1 VQRARAPAD
10 DLNIMRRIAFAFLLL
25 LLFAWIGIV
34 SYVAFLIAQR
44 PGDVSVVWLGYHADI
59 PMWMVLSGL
68 VLLAVAAA
76 LLWQFARFVLRSPR
90 KVGQARRDR
99 RRRKAY
105 RALTQ
110 GMVAVAA
117 GDAVEAQ
124 RQAKLAGNLLND
136 PPLTLLLEAQ
146 AAQLGGDEK
155 AATRYFRAMLEH
167 PEASFLGLR
176 GLLMQSL
183 KAGNDG
189 EALRLARQAVT
200 ERPRTG
206 WAVSTLLDLELRAG
220 DWPQAEATLK
230 RAEKLKVVEAAEA
243 RRKRA
248 VLLAEQARTSSD
260 LDAAIVRLREAVKL
274 APDLVAARAL
284 LATDLARSGR
294 GREAG
299 RIIEQGWVSAPH
311 AELAAAYAQLDPAE
325 DALARAR
332 RFERLAGFNP
342 SHLES
347 QIALAGASLAA
358 GLWGPARAELEKAL
372 AQMGEA
378 GASQRLARLW
388 AHLEEGEG
396 SDPAAARRWLI
407 AAAAAPSDPA
417 WTCERCGTIAAA
429 WTARCQHCRQFDTLV
444 WRATPRP
451 AALAFDGSL
460 PTAPALAAPATAASG
475 HPPSAAASA
484 AEPQTAERAAAAPER
499 EPTAAPVDAARL
511 VN

>member
-1 VQRARAPAD
+1 
-10 DLNIMRRIAFAFLLL
+10 MRRIAFVFLLL
-25 LLFAWIGIV
+25 LLFAWIGVV
-34 SYVAFLIAQR
+34 SYVAYLIAQR
-44 PGDVSVVWLGYHADI
+44 PGDVAVVWLGYHADI
-59 PMWMVLSGL
+59 PMWL
-68 VLLAVAAA
+68 VLAALVAIAVAAA
-76 LLWQFARFVLRSPR
+76 LLWQFTRFVLRSPA
-90 KVGQARRDR
+90 KVGQVRRDR

-124 RQAKLAGNLLND
+124 RQAKRAGDLLND

-183 KAGNDG
+183 KTGNDG

-206 WAVSTLLDLELRAG
+206 WAVSTLLDLELRSG

-230 RAEKLKVVEAAEA
+230 RAEKLKLVEPADAK
-243 RRKRA
+243 RKRA

-260 LDAAIVRLREAVKL
+260 LDAAIARLREAVKL
-274 APDLVAARAL
+274 APDLVPARAL

-294 GREAG
+294 GREAA
-299 RIIEQGWVSAPH
+299 RVIEQGWVGAPH

-325 DALARAR
+325 DALARVR
-332 RFERLAGFNP
+332 RFERLAGLNP

-347 QIALAGASLAA
+347 QIALAGANLAA
-358 GLWGPARAELEKAL
+358 GLWGPARAELDKAL
-372 AQMGEA
+372 AQVGGEA
-378 GASQRLARLW
+378 SASQRLARLR

-396 SDPAAARRWLI
+396 SDPASARRWLI
-407 AAAAAPSDPA
+407 ATAAAPADPA
-417 WTCERCGTIAAA
+417 WTCERCGTIAPA
-429 WTARCQHCRQFDTLV
+429 WSARCPHCRRFDSLV
-444 WRATPRP
+444 WRTTPRP
-451 AALAFDGSL
+451 APLAFDGSQVPGL
-460 PTAPALAAPATAASG
+460 NPGTAAPALA
-475 HPPSAAASA
+475 PPAASA
-484 AEPQTAERAAAAPER
+484 ASNAPAEPEAGERALPAPAA
-499 EPTAAPVDAARL
+499 EPPAAPVDAARL

>member
-1 VQRARAPAD
+1 
-10 DLNIMRRIAFAFLLL
+10 
-25 LLFAWIGIV
+25 LFAWIGVV
-34 SYVAFLIAQR
+34 SYVAYLIARR
-44 PGDVSVVWLGYHADI
+44 PGDVSMVWLGYRLDM
-59 PMWMVLSGL
+59 PMWL
-68 VLLAVAAA
+68 VLAALILVAVIAA
-76 LLWQFARFVLRSPR
+76 LLWQFTRFVLRSPG
-90 KVGQARRDR
+90 KLGQARRDR

-105 RALTQ
+105 KALTQ

-155 AATRYFRAMLEH
+155 AATRYFRAMLDH

-176 GLLMQSL
+176 GLLMQAL
-183 KAGNDG
+183 KAGNDS

-200 ERPRTG
+200 ERPRTS
-206 WAVSTLLDLELRAG
+206 WAVSTLLDLELRSG

-230 RAEKLKVVEAAEA
+230 RAEKLKIVESADAK
-243 RRKRA
+243 RRRA
-248 VLLAEQARTSSD
+248 VLLTEQARTSGD
-260 LDAAIVRLREAVKL
+260 LDAAIARLREAVKL
-274 APDLVAARAL
+274 APDLVPARAL
-284 LATDLARSGR
+284 LATDLARAGR
-294 GREAG
+294 GREAA
-299 RIIEQGWVSAPH
+299 RIIEQGWVAAPH

-325 DALARAR
+325 DVLARTR
-332 RFERLAGFNP
+332 RLERLAGLNP
-342 SHLES
+342 NHPESH
-347 QIALAGASLAA
+347 IALAGANLAA
-358 GLWGPARAELEKAL
+358 GLWGPARAELDKAMAL
-372 AQMGEA
+372 GGGEA
-378 GASQRLARLW
+378 AASARLARLW

-407 AAAAAPSDPA
+407 AAAAAADPA

-429 WTARCQHCRQFDTLV
+429 WAARCQHCRQFDTLV

-451 AALAFDGSL
+451 AALTFDGGL
-460 PTAPALAAPATAASG
+460 PSMPALAPPAVASSPPATAPDGAKQ
-475 HPPSAAASA
+475 
-484 AEPQTAERAAAAPER
+484 AEPTR

>member
-1 VQRARAPAD
+1 
-10 DLNIMRRIAFAFLLL
+10 MRRIVFGFLLL
-25 LLFAWIGIV
+25 LLFAWIGIA
-34 SYVAFLIAQR
+34 SFGAYLIAKR
-44 PGDVSVVWLGYHADI
+44 PGDVSMVWLGYRVDV
-59 PMWMVLSGL
+59 PMWL
-68 VLLAVAAA
+68 VLAALVAVAVVAA
-76 LLWQFARFVLRSPR
+76 LLWQFTRFLLRSPGR
-90 KVGQARRDR
+90 LGQARRDR

-105 RALTQ
+105 KALTQ

-124 RQAKLAGNLLND
+124 RQSKLAGTLLND

-176 GLLMQSL
+176 GLLMQAL

-200 ERPRTG
+200 ERPRTS
-206 WAVSTLLDLELRAG
+206 WAVSTLLDLELRSG

-230 RAEKLKVVEAAEA
+230 RAEKLKVIESASA
-243 RRKRA
+243 RRARA
-248 VLLAEQARTSSD
+248 VLLTEQARTSSD
-260 LDAAIVRLREAVKL
+260 LDAAIDRLREAVKL
-274 APDLVAARAL
+274 ASELVPARAL

-294 GREAG
+294 GREAA
-299 RIIEQGWVSAPH
+299 RIIEQGWVGAPH

-325 DALARAR
+325 EALARAR
-332 RFERLAGFNP
+332 RFERLARLIPG
-342 SHLES
+342 HLES
-347 QIALAGASLAA
+347 RIALAGASLAA

-372 AQMGEA
+372 AQVGGEA
-378 GASQRLARLW
+378 AASQRLARLW

-407 AAAAAPSDPA
+407 AAAAAPADPA
-417 WTCERCGTIAAA
+417 WTCERCGTIAPA
-429 WTARCQHCRQFDTLV
+429 WAARCQHCRQFDSLV

-451 AALAFDGSL
+451 AALAFDGGL
-460 PTAPALAAPATAASG
+460 PIMPALAPPGAVSG
-475 HPPSAAASA
+475 PPPMGAPSA
-484 AEPQTAERAAAAPER
+484 EPDGAERPAQPPEPG
-499 EPTAAPVDAARL
+499 EAPVDAARL

>member
-1 VQRARAPAD
+1 
-10 DLNIMRRIAFAFLLL
+10 MRRIAFVFLLL
-25 LLFAWIGIV
+25 LLFAWIGAV
-34 SYVAFLIAQR
+34 SYVAYLIAQR
-44 PGDVSVVWLGYHADI
+44 PGAVSVVWLGYHADV
-59 PMWMVLSGL
+59 PMWLVLAGL
-68 VLLAVAAA
+68 VAIAVAAA
-76 LLWQFARFVLRSPR
+76 LLWQLTRFILRSPA

-124 RQAKLAGNLLND
+124 RQAKRAGDLLND

-155 AATRYFRAMLEH
+155 AATRYFRAMLDH

-206 WAVSTLLDLELRAG
+206 WAVSTLLDLELRSG
-220 DWPQAEATLK
+220 DWSPAEATLK
-230 RAEKLKVVEAAEA
+230 RAEKLKLVEAADA
-243 RRKRA
+243 KRKRA
-248 VLLAEQARTSSD
+248 VLLAEQARTSTD
-260 LDAAIVRLREAVKL
+260 LDAAIARLREAMKL
-274 APDLVAARAL
+274 APDLVPARAL
-284 LATDLARSGR
+284 LAADLARSGR
-294 GREAG
+294 GREAA

-325 DALARAR
+325 DALARVR
-332 RFERLAGFNP
+332 RFERLAGLNP
-342 SHLES
+342 NHLES
-347 QIALAGASLAA
+347 QIALAGANLAA
-358 GLWGPARAELEKAL
+358 GLWGPARAELDKAL
-372 AQMGEA
+372 AEVGGEA
-378 GASQRLARLW
+378 SASQRLARLR

-407 AAAAAPSDPA
+407 AAAAAPADPA
-417 WTCERCGTIAAA
+417 WTCERCGTIAPA
-429 WTARCQHCRQFDTLV
+429 WSARCPHCRQFDTLV

-451 AALAFDGSL
+451 APLAFDGSL
-460 PTAPALAAPATAASG
+460 PTAPALAPPVGPAP
-475 HPPSAAASA
+475 SA
-484 AEPQTAERAAAAPER
+484 AEPEGGERAALPAPAPTPAPAG
-499 EPTAAPVDAARL
+499 EPPAAPVDAARL

>member
-1 VQRARAPAD
+1 
-10 DLNIMRRIAFAFLLL
+10 MRRIAFALLLL

-34 SYVAFLIAQR
+34 SYVAYVIARR
-44 PGDVSVVWLGYHADI
+44 PGDVSVVWLGHRADI
-59 PMWMVLSGL
+59 PMWMVLAGL
-68 VLLAVAAA
+68 VAVAIVAA
-76 LLWQFARFVLRSPR
+76 LLWQFTRFVLRSPGR
-90 KVGQARRDR
+90 LGQARRDR

-124 RQAKLAGNLLND
+124 RQAKRAGDLLND

-155 AATRYFRAMLEH
+155 AATRYFRAMIEH

-176 GLLMQSL
+176 GLLMQAL

-206 WAVSTLLDLELRAG
+206 WAVSTLLDLELRSG
-220 DWPQAEATLK
+220 DWPQAETTLK
-230 RAEKLKVVEAAEA
+230 RAEKLKVVESADAK
-243 RRKRA
+243 RKRA

-260 LDAAIVRLREAVKL
+260 LDAAIARLREAVKL
-274 APDLVAARAL
+274 APDLAAARAL
-284 LATDLARSGR
+284 LATDLARAGR
-294 GREAG
+294 GREAA
-299 RIIEQGWVSAPH
+299 RIIEQAWVAAPH
-311 AELAAAYAQLDPAE
+311 ADLAAAYAQLDPAE

-332 RFERLAGFNP
+332 RFERLAGLNP

-372 AQMGEA
+372 AQVGGA
-378 GASQRLARLW
+378 ASASQRLARLW

-407 AAAAAPSDPA
+407 AAAAAAPDPA

-429 WTARCQHCRQFDTLV
+429 WAARCQHCRQFDTLV
-444 WRATPRP
+444 WRVTPRP
-451 AALAFDGSL
+451 AALALDGGL
-460 PTAPALAAPATAASG
+460 PIMPALAPPPIAPAA
-475 HPPSAAASA
+475 PP
-484 AEPQTAERAAAAPER
+484 AEPESSERAPPRPEPA
-499 EPTAAPVDAARL
+499 EAPVDAARL

>member
-1 VQRARAPAD
+1 
-10 DLNIMRRIAFAFLLL
+10 MRRIAFVFLLL

-34 SYVAFLIAQR
+34 SFVAYLIAQR
-44 PGDVSVVWLGYHADI
+44 PGDVSMVWLGYRVDL
-59 PMWMVLSGL
+59 PMWL
-68 VLLAVAAA
+68 VLAALVAVAVIAA
-76 LLWQFARFVLRSPR
+76 LVWQFTRFVLRSPGR
-90 KVGQARRDR
+90 VGQARRDR

-105 RALTQ
+105 KALTQ

-167 PEASFLGLR
+167 REASFLGLR
-176 GLLMQSL
+176 GLLMQAL
-183 KAGNDG
+183 KAGNDS

-200 ERPRTG
+200 ERPRTN
-206 WAVSTLLDLELRAG
+206 WAASTLLDLELRSG

-230 RAEKLKVVEAAEA
+230 RAEKLKVIESADAK
-243 RRKRA
+243 RTRA
-248 VLLAEQARTSSD
+248 VLLTEQARTGSD
-260 LDAAIVRLREAVKL
+260 LDAAIARLREAVKL
-274 APDLVAARAL
+274 APDLVPARAL

-294 GREAG
+294 GREAA

-311 AELAAAYAQLDPAE
+311 AELAAAYAQIDPAE

-332 RFERLAGFNP
+332 RLERLAGLNP
-342 SHLES
+342 VHVES

-372 AQMGEA
+372 AQA
-378 GASQRLARLW
+378 GGAASASQRLARLW

-407 AAAAAPSDPA
+407 AATAAAADPA

-429 WTARCQHCRQFDTLV
+429 WAARCQHCRQFDTLV

-451 AALAFDGSL
+451 AALAFDGGV
-460 PTAPALAAPATAASG
+460 PTMPTLAAPAAAG
-475 HPPSAAASA
+475 PPA
-484 AEPQTAERAAAAPER
+484 AEPEGAERAAPE
-499 EPTAAPVDAARL
+499 PAAAPVDAARL

>member
-1 VQRARAPAD
+1 
-10 DLNIMRRIAFAFLLL
+10 MRRIAFALALL

-34 SYVAFLIAQR
+34 SYVAYLIAKQ
-44 PGDVSVVWLGYHADI
+44 PGDVSMVWLGYHIDVA
-59 PMWMVLSGL
+59 MWKVLVAL
-68 VLLAVAAA
+68 IAVTVAGA
-76 LLWQFARFVLRSPR
+76 LLWQFTRFILRSPG
-90 KVGQARRDR
+90 KLGQARRDR

-124 RQAKLAGNLLND
+124 RQAKRAGDLLND

-167 PEASFLGLR
+167 PEAAFLGVR
-176 GLLMQSL
+176 GLLMQAL

-206 WAVSTLLDLELRAG
+206 WAVSTLLELELRSG

-230 RAEKLKVVEAAEA
+230 RAEKLKVVESADA
-243 RRKRA
+243 RRRRA
-248 VLLAEQARTSSD
+248 VLLAEQARTSGD
-260 LDAAIVRLREAVKL
+260 LDAAIARLREAVKL
-274 APDLVAARAL
+274 APDLVPARAL

-294 GREAG
+294 GREAA
-299 RIIEQGWVSAPH
+299 RVIEHGWVAAPH

-332 RFERLAGFNP
+332 RFERLAGLNAN
-342 SHLES
+342 HLES

-372 AQMGEA
+372 AQVGGETA
-378 GASQRLARLW
+378 ASQRLARLL

-407 AAAAAPSDPA
+407 AAAGAPADPA

-429 WTARCQHCRQFDTLV
+429 WAARCQHCRQFDSLV
-444 WRATPRP
+444 WRTTPRP

-460 PTAPALAAPATAASG
+460 PTVPALAAPV
-475 HPPSAAASA
+475 AAASA
-484 AEPQTAERAAAAPER
+484 PPAEGEPAATEPKKAPAEPS
-499 EPTAAPVDAARL
+499 AAPVDAARL

>member
-1 VQRARAPAD
+1 
-10 DLNIMRRIAFAFLLL
+10 MRRIAFAFLLL
-25 LLFAWIGIV
+25 LLFAWIGVV
-34 SYVAFLIAQR
+34 SYVAYVIARR

-59 PMWMVLSGL
+59 PMWMVLAGL
-68 VLLAVAAA
+68 VAVAITAA
-76 LLWQFARFVLRSPR
+76 LLWQFTRFILRSPG
-90 KVGQARRDR
+90 KLGQARRDR

-105 RALTQ
+105 KALTQ

-117 GDAVEAQ
+117 GDAAEAQ

-176 GLLMQSL
+176 GLLMQAL
-183 KAGNDG
+183 KGGNDS

-200 ERPRTG
+200 ERPRTS
-206 WAVSTLLDLELRAG
+206 WAVSTLLDLELRSG
-220 DWPQAEATLK
+220 DWPQAESTLK
-230 RAEKLKVVEAAEA
+230 RAEKLKVIESADAK
-243 RRKRA
+243 RTRA
-248 VLLAEQARTSSD
+248 VLLTEQARTSGD
-260 LDAAIVRLREAVKL
+260 LDAAIARLREAVKL
-274 APDLVAARAL
+274 APDLVPARAL

-294 GREAG
+294 GREAA

-311 AELAAAYAQLDPAE
+311 AELAAAYAQIDPAE

-332 RFERLAGFNP
+332 RLERLAGLNP
-342 SHLES
+342 AHLES

-372 AQMGEA
+372 AAVGGEA
-378 GASQRLARLW
+378 SASQRLARLW

-407 AAAAAPSDPA
+407 AAAAATADPA
-417 WTCERCGTIAAA
+417 WTCGRCGTIAAA
-429 WTARCQHCRQFDTLV
+429 WAARCQHCRQFDTLT
-444 WRATPRP
+444 WRTTPRP
-451 AALAFDGSL
+451 AALTFDGGVPTMPAL
-460 PTAPALAAPATAASG
+460 APPTAPGNAP
-475 HPPSAAASA
+475 P
-484 AEPQTAERAAAAPER
+484 AEPEGAERTPPAS

>member
-1 VQRARAPAD
+1 
-10 DLNIMRRIAFAFLLL
+10 MRRIAFAFLLL
-25 LLFAWIGIV
+25 LLFAWIGTV
-34 SYVAFLIAQR
+34 SYVAYLIAQR
-44 PGDVSVVWLGYHADI
+44 PGDVSMVWLGYRLEM
-59 PMWMVLSGL
+59 PMWLVLAGL
-68 VLLAVAAA
+68 VLVAVVAA
-76 LLWQFARFVLRSPR
+76 LLWQFTRFVLRSPG

-124 RQAKLAGNLLND
+124 RQAKLAGGLLND

-176 GLLMQSL
+176 GLLMQAL

-206 WAVSTLLDLELRAG
+206 WAVSTLLDLELRSG

-230 RAEKLKVVEAAEA
+230 RAEKLKLVESPDAK
-243 RRKRA
+243 RKRA
-248 VLLAEQARTSSD
+248 VLLAEQARASSD
-260 LDAAIVRLREAVKL
+260 LDAAIARLREAVKL
-274 APDLVAARAL
+274 APDLVPARTL

-294 GREAG
+294 GREAA

-332 RFERLAGFNP
+332 RFERLAGLNP
-342 SHLES
+342 NHIES
-347 QIALAGASLAA
+347 QIALAGASLAG

-372 AQMGEA
+372 AQVGGEA
-378 GASQRLARLW
+378 NASQRLARLW

-396 SDPAAARRWLI
+396 SDSAAARRWLI
-407 AAAAAPSDPA
+407 AAASAPADPA
-417 WTCERCGTIAAA
+417 WTCERCGTIAPA
-429 WTARCQHCRQFDTLV
+429 WAARCQHCRQFDTLV
-444 WRATPRP
+444 WRTTPRP
-451 AALAFDGSL
+451 AALAFDGSQVPGL
-460 PTAPALAAPATAASG
+460 NPGTVPALAPPPAAASG
-475 HPPSAAASA
+475 APVGEAEAAK
-484 AEPQTAERAAAAPER
+484 PAAPTH
-499 EPTAAPVDAARL
+499 EPAAAPVDAARL

>member
-1 VQRARAPAD
+1 
-10 DLNIMRRIAFAFLLL
+10 MRRIAFAFLLL
-25 LLFAWIGIV
+25 LLFAWIGVV
-34 SYVAFLIAQR
+34 SYVAYLVAQQ
-44 PGDVSVVWLGYHADI
+44 PGVASFVWLGYRIDVE
-59 PMWMVLSGL
+59 MWKVL
-68 VLLAVAAA
+68 VALIALTVASA
-76 LLWQFARFVLRSPR
+76 LLWQFTRFVLRSPG

-183 KAGNDG
+183 KIGNDG

-200 ERPRTG
+200 ERPRTA

-230 RAEKLKVVEAAEA
+230 RAEKLKVVESVDA

-260 LDAAIVRLREAVKL
+260 LDAAIARLREAVKL

-294 GREAG
+294 GREAA

-332 RFERLAGFNP
+332 RFERLAGLNP
-342 SHLES
+342 PHLES

-372 AQMGEA
+372 AQMGGEA
-378 GASQRLARLW
+378 GASQRVARLW

-396 SDPAAARRWLI
+396 SDPVAARRWLI
-407 AAAAAPSDPA
+407 AAAAAPADPA
-417 WTCERCGTIAAA
+417 WTCERCGTIASG
-429 WTARCQHCRQFDTLV
+429 WSARCQHCRQFDTLV

-460 PTAPALAAPATAASG
+460 PTVPALALPAAGGS
-475 HPPSAAASA
+475 PPT
-484 AEPQTAERAAAAPER
+484 PAAPPEGGAPEGGKR
-499 EPTAAPVDAARL
+499 ASPAPEPPAAPVDAARL

>member
-1 VQRARAPAD
+1 
-10 DLNIMRRIAFAFLLL
+10 MRRIAFALLLL

-34 SYVAFLIAQR
+34 SYVAYVIARR
-44 PGDVSVVWLGYHADI
+44 PGDVSVVWLGHRADI
-59 PMWMVLSGL
+59 PMWMVLAGL
-68 VLLAVAAA
+68 VAVAIVAA
-76 LLWQFARFVLRSPR
+76 LLWQFTRFVLRSPGR
-90 KVGQARRDR
+90 LGQARRDR
-99 RRRKAY
+99 WRRKAY

-124 RQAKLAGNLLND
+124 RQAKRAGDLLND

-155 AATRYFRAMLEH
+155 AATRYFRAMIEH

-176 GLLMQSL
+176 GLLMQAL

-206 WAVSTLLDLELRAG
+206 WAVSTLLDLELRSG

-230 RAEKLKVVEAAEA
+230 RAEKLKVVESADAK
-243 RRKRA
+243 RKRA

-260 LDAAIVRLREAVKL
+260 LDAAIARLREAVKL
-274 APDLVAARAL
+274 APDLAAGRAL
-284 LATDLARSGR
+284 LATDLARAGR
-294 GREAG
+294 GREAA
-299 RIIEQGWVSAPH
+299 RIIEQAWVAAPH
-311 AELAAAYAQLDPAE
+311 ADLAAAYAQLDPAE

-332 RFERLAGFNP
+332 RFERLAGLNP

-372 AQMGEA
+372 AQVGGA
-378 GASQRLARLW
+378 ASASQRLARLW

-407 AAAAAPSDPA
+407 AAAAAAPDPA

-429 WTARCQHCRQFDTLV
+429 WAARCQHCRQFDTLV
-444 WRATPRP
+444 WRVTPRP
-451 AALAFDGSL
+451 AALALDGGL
-460 PTAPALAAPATAASG
+460 PIMPALAPPPIAPAA
-475 HPPSAAASA
+475 PP
-484 AEPQTAERAAAAPER
+484 AEPESSERAAPRPEPA
-499 EPTAAPVDAARL
+499 EAPVDAARL

>member
-1 VQRARAPAD
+1 
-10 DLNIMRRIAFAFLLL
+10 MRRIAFAFLLL
-25 LLFAWIGIV
+25 LLFAWIGVV
-34 SYVAFLIAQR
+34 SYVAYLIAQR

-59 PMWMVLSGL
+59 PMWMVLAGL
-68 VLLAVAAA
+68 VAVAVGAA
-76 LLWQFARFVLRSPR
+76 LLWQFTRFILRSPG

-146 AAQLGGDEK
+146 AAQLAGDEK

-200 ERPRTG
+200 ERPRTA
-206 WAVSTLLDLELRAG
+206 WAVSTLLDLELRSG

-230 RAEKLKVVEAAEA
+230 RAEKLKVVESADAK
-243 RRKRA
+243 RKRA

-260 LDAAIVRLREAVKL
+260 LDAAIARLREAVKL

-294 GREAG
+294 GREAA

-332 RFERLAGFNP
+332 RFERLAGLNP
-342 SHLES
+342 NHLES

-372 AQMGEA
+372 AQTGGQAGGEA
-378 GASQRLARLW
+378 AASQRLARLW

-407 AAAAAPSDPA
+407 AAAAAPADPA
-417 WTCERCGTIAAA
+417 WTCERCGTIAAGWA
-429 WTARCQHCRQFDTLV
+429 ARCQHCRQFDTLV

-460 PTAPALAAPATAASG
+460 PTMPALA
-475 HPPSAAASA
+475 PPAAAAGQPSGGAPA
-484 AEPQTAERAAAAPER
+484 AEPEGAERAGASPE
-499 EPTAAPVDAARL
+499 PPAAPVDAARL

>member
-1 VQRARAPAD
+1 
-10 DLNIMRRIAFAFLLL
+10 MRRIAFAFLLL
-25 LLFAWIGIV
+25 LLFVWIGVV
-34 SYVAFLIAQR
+34 SCVAYLIAQR
-44 PGDVSVVWLGYHADI
+44 PGDVSMVWLGYRVDM
-59 PMWMVLSGL
+59 PMWL
-68 VLLAVAAA
+68 VLAALILIAVIAA
-76 LLWQFARFVLRSPR
+76 LLWQFTRFVLRSPG
-90 KVGQARRDR
+90 KLGQARRDR

-105 RALTQ
+105 KALTQ

-117 GDAVEAQ
+117 GDATEAQ
-124 RQAKLAGNLLND
+124 RQAKLAGTLLND

-176 GLLMQSL
+176 GLLMQAL

-200 ERPRTG
+200 ERPRTS
-206 WAVSTLLDLELRAG
+206 WAVSTLLDLELRSG

-230 RAEKLKVVEAAEA
+230 RAEKLKIIESASAK
-243 RRKRA
+243 RSRA
-248 VLLAEQARTSSD
+248 VLSTEQARTSSD
-260 LDAAIVRLREAVKL
+260 LDAAIARLREAVKL
-274 APDLVAARAL
+274 APDLVPARAL
-284 LATDLARSGR
+284 LATDLALSGR
-294 GREAG
+294 GREAA

-311 AELAAAYAQLDPAE
+311 AELAAAYVRIDPAE

-332 RFERLAGFNP
+332 RVERLARLNP
-342 SHLES
+342 DHLES

-372 AQMGEA
+372 AQVGEA
-378 GASQRLARLW
+378 AASQRLARLW

-407 AAAAAPSDPA
+407 AAAAAPADPA
-417 WTCERCGTIAAA
+417 WTCDRCGTIAAA
-429 WTARCQHCRQFDTLV
+429 WAARCPHCRQFDSLV

-451 AALAFDGSL
+451 AALAFDGGL
-460 PTAPALAAPATAASG
+460 PTMPALAPPAALGGT
-475 HPPSAAASA
+475 PPAGTPSS
-484 AEPQTAERAAAAPER
+484 AEPDGAERPAPPP
-499 EPTAAPVDAARL
+499 EPAEAPVDAARR

>member
-1 VQRARAPAD
+1 
-10 DLNIMRRIAFAFLLL
+10 MRRIAFALLLL
-25 LLFAWIGIV
+25 LLFAWVGIV
-34 SYVAFLIAQR
+34 SYVAYVIARR
-44 PGDVSVVWLGYHADI
+44 PGDVSVVWLGHRADI
-59 PMWMVLSGL
+59 PMWMVLAGL
-68 VLLAVAAA
+68 VAVAIVAA
-76 LLWQFARFVLRSPR
+76 LLWQFTRFVLRSPGR
-90 KVGQARRDR
+90 LGQARRDR

-124 RQAKLAGNLLND
+124 RQAKRAGDLLND

-155 AATRYFRAMLEH
+155 AATRYFRAMIEH

-176 GLLMQSL
+176 GLLMQAL

-206 WAVSTLLDLELRAG
+206 WAVSTLLDLELRSG
-220 DWPQAEATLK
+220 DWPQAETTLK
-230 RAEKLKVVEAAEA
+230 RAEKLKVVESADAK
-243 RRKRA
+243 RKRA

-260 LDAAIVRLREAVKL
+260 LDAAIARLREAVKL
-274 APDLVAARAL
+274 APDLAAARAL
-284 LATDLARSGR
+284 LATDLARAGR
-294 GREAG
+294 GREAA
-299 RIIEQGWVSAPH
+299 RIIEQAWVAAPH
-311 AELAAAYAQLDPAE
+311 ADLAAAYAQLDPAE

-332 RFERLAGFNP
+332 RFERLAGLNP

-372 AQMGEA
+372 AQVGGA
-378 GASQRLARLW
+378 ASASQRLARLW

-407 AAAAAPSDPA
+407 AAAAAAPDPA

-429 WTARCQHCRQFDTLV
+429 WAARCQHCRQFDTLV
-444 WRATPRP
+444 WRVTPRP
-451 AALAFDGSL
+451 AALALDGGL
-460 PTAPALAAPATAASG
+460 PIMPALAPPPIAPAA
-475 HPPSAAASA
+475 PP
-484 AEPQTAERAAAAPER
+484 AEPESSERAPPRPEPA
-499 EPTAAPVDAARL
+499 EAPVDAARL

>member
-1 VQRARAPAD
+1 
-10 DLNIMRRIAFAFLLL
+10 MRRIAFALLLL

-34 SYVAFLIAQR
+34 SYVAYVIARR
-44 PGDVSVVWLGYHADI
+44 PGDVSVVWLGHRADI
-59 PMWMVLSGL
+59 PMWMVLAGL
-68 VLLAVAAA
+68 VAVAIVAA
-76 LLWQFARFVLRSPR
+76 LLWQFTRFVLRSPGR
-90 KVGQARRDR
+90 LGQARRDR

-124 RQAKLAGNLLND
+124 RQAKRAGDLLND

-155 AATRYFRAMLEH
+155 AATRYFRAMIEH

-176 GLLMQSL
+176 GLLMQAL

-206 WAVSTLLDLELRAG
+206 WAVSTLLDLELRSG

-230 RAEKLKVVEAAEA
+230 RAEKLKVVESADAK
-243 RRKRA
+243 RKRA

-260 LDAAIVRLREAVKL
+260 LDAAIARLREAVKL
-274 APDLVAARAL
+274 APDLAAGRAL
-284 LATDLARSGR
+284 LATDLARAGR
-294 GREAG
+294 GREAA
-299 RIIEQGWVSAPH
+299 RIIEQAWVAAPH
-311 AELAAAYAQLDPAE
+311 ADLAAAYAQLDPAE

-332 RFERLAGFNP
+332 RFERLAGLNP

-372 AQMGEA
+372 AQVGGA
-378 GASQRLARLW
+378 ASASQRLARLW

-407 AAAAAPSDPA
+407 AAAAAAPDPA

-429 WTARCQHCRQFDTLV
+429 WAARCQHCRQFDTLV
-444 WRATPRP
+444 WRVTPRP
-451 AALAFDGSL
+451 AALALDGGL
-460 PTAPALAAPATAASG
+460 PIMPALAPPPIAPAA
-475 HPPSAAASA
+475 PP
-484 AEPQTAERAAAAPER
+484 AEPESSERAAPRPEPA
-499 EPTAAPVDAARL
+499 EAPVDAARL

>member
-1 VQRARAPAD
+1 
-10 DLNIMRRIAFAFLLL
+10 MRRIAFVFLLL
-25 LLFAWIGIV
+25 LLFAWIGTV
-34 SYVAFLIAQR
+34 SYVAYLIAQR
-44 PGDVSVVWLGYHADI
+44 PGAVSVVWLGYHADI
-59 PMWMVLSGL
+59 PMWLVLSAL
-68 VLLAVAAA
+68 VAIAVAVA
-76 LLWQFARFVLRSPR
+76 LLWQFARFILRSPA
-90 KVGQARRDR
+90 KVGQVRRDR

-124 RQAKLAGNLLND
+124 RQAKRAGDLLND

-206 WAVSTLLDLELRAG
+206 WAVSTLLDLELRSG

-230 RAEKLKVVEAAEA
+230 RAEKLKLVEAADA
-243 RRKRA
+243 KRRRA

-260 LDAAIVRLREAVKL
+260 LDAAIARLRDAVKL
-274 APDLVAARAL
+274 APDLVPARAL

-294 GREAG
+294 GREAA
-299 RIIEQGWVSAPH
+299 RIVDQGWVQAPH

-325 DALARAR
+325 DALSRVR
-332 RFERLAGFNP
+332 RFERLAGLNP
-342 SHLES
+342 GHLES

-358 GLWGPARAELEKAL
+358 GLWGPARTELDKAL
-372 AQMGEA
+372 AQAGGEA
-378 GASQRLARLW
+378 GASQRLARLC

-407 AAAAAPSDPA
+407 AAAAAPADPA
-417 WTCERCGTIAAA
+417 WTCERCGTIAPA
-429 WTARCQHCRQFDTLV
+429 WTARCPHCRQFDTLV
-444 WRATPRP
+444 WRVTPRP
-451 AALAFDGSL
+451 APLAFDGVL
-460 PTAPALAAPATAASG
+460 PTAAPALAPPAATAASDAPAG
-475 HPPSAAASA
+475 SGPG
-484 AEPQTAERAAAAPER
+484 ERALPPPAPAPAPTG
-499 EPTAAPVDAARL
+499 EPPAAPVDAARL

>member
-1 VQRARAPAD
+1 
-10 DLNIMRRIAFAFLLL
+10 MRRIAFALLLL

-34 SYVAFLIAQR
+34 SYVAYLIAQK
-44 PGDVSVVWLGYHADI
+44 PGDVSMVWLDYQADI
-59 PMWMVLSGL
+59 PMWMVLAGL
-68 VLLAVAAA
+68 VAVAIAAA
-76 LLWQFARFVLRSPR
+76 LLWQFTRFVLRSPG
-90 KVGQARRDR
+90 KLGQARRDR

-155 AATRYFRAMLEH
+155 AATRYFRAMIEH

-176 GLLMQSL
+176 GLLMQAL
-183 KAGNDG
+183 KAGNDS

-200 ERPRTG
+200 ERPRTS
-206 WAVSTLLDLELRAG
+206 WAVSTLLDLELRSG

-230 RAEKLKVVEAAEA
+230 RAEKLKVVESASAK
-243 RRKRA
+243 RTRA
-248 VLLAEQARTSSD
+248 VLLAEQARTSGD
-260 LDAAIVRLREAVKL
+260 LDVAIARLREAVKL
-274 APDLVAARAL
+274 VPDLMAARAL
-284 LATDLARSGR
+284 LAADLARAGR
-294 GREAG
+294 GREAA

-325 DALARAR
+325 EALARAR
-332 RFERLAGFNP
+332 RFERLAGLNAA
-342 SHLES
+342 HLES

-372 AQMGEA
+372 AQVGGA
-378 GASQRLARLW
+378 ASASQRLARLW

-396 SDPAAARRWLI
+396 IDPAAARRWLI
-407 AAAAAPSDPA
+407 AAAAAAADPA

-429 WTARCQHCRQFDTLV
+429 WAARCQHCRQFDTLV
-444 WRATPRP
+444 WRATARP
-451 AALAFDGSL
+451 AALAFDGGL
-460 PTAPALAAPATAASG
+460 PTMPALAPPAAASG
-475 HPPSAAASA
+475 PPPMGAPA
-484 AEPQTAERAAAAPER
+484 AEPEGAERTAATPQ
-499 EPTAAPVDAARL
+499 PTEAPVDAARL

>member
-1 VQRARAPAD
+1 
-10 DLNIMRRIAFAFLLL
+10 MRRIAFVVLLI
-25 LLFAWIGIV
+25 LLFAWIGVV
-34 SYVAFLIAQR
+34 SYVAFLIVQP
-44 PGDVSVVWLGYHADI
+44 PGDVAVVWLGYHADI

-76 LLWQFARFVLRSPR
+76 LLWQFTRFILRSPR

-124 RQAKLAGNLLND
+124 RQAKRAGDLLND

-155 AATRYFRAMLEH
+155 AATRYFRAMLDH

-189 EALRLARQAVT
+189 EALRLARQTVT

-230 RAEKLKVVEAAEA
+230 RAEKLKVVESADAK
-243 RRKRA
+243 RKRA
-248 VLLAEQARTSSD
+248 VLLAEQARTGSD
-260 LDAAIVRLREAVKL
+260 LDAAIARLREAMKL

-332 RFERLAGFNP
+332 RFERLAGLNP
-342 SHLES
+342 THLES

-372 AQMGEA
+372 AEAGGEA
-378 GASQRLARLW
+378 SAPQRLARLW

-407 AAAAAPSDPA
+407 AAASGPADPA

-429 WTARCQHCRQFDTLV
+429 WAARCQHCRQFDTLA

-451 AALAFDGSL
+451 AALALDGGL
-460 PTAPALAAPATAASG
+460 PAIPALAPPESATSV
-475 HPPSAAASA
+475 PP
-484 AEPQTAERAAAAPER
+484 AEPDGGARTEPKPEPPAAP
-499 EPTAAPVDAARL
+499 
-511 VN
+511 

>member
-1 VQRARAPAD
+1 
-10 DLNIMRRIAFAFLLL
+10 MRRIAFALLLL

-34 SYVAFLIAQR
+34 SYVAYVIARR
-44 PGDVSVVWLGYHADI
+44 PGDVSVVWLGHRADI
-59 PMWMVLSGL
+59 PMWMVLAGL
-68 VLLAVAAA
+68 VAVAIVAA
-76 LLWQFARFVLRSPR
+76 LLWQFTRFVLRSPGR
-90 KVGQARRDR
+90 LGQARRDR

-124 RQAKLAGNLLND
+124 RQAKRAGDLLND

-155 AATRYFRAMLEH
+155 AATRYFRAMIEH

-176 GLLMQSL
+176 GLLMQAL

-206 WAVSTLLDLELRAG
+206 WAVSTLLDLELRSG
-220 DWPQAEATLK
+220 DWPQAETTLK
-230 RAEKLKVVEAAEA
+230 RAEKLKVVESADAK
-243 RRKRA
+243 RKRA

-260 LDAAIVRLREAVKL
+260 LDAAIARLREAVKL
-274 APDLVAARAL
+274 APDLAAARAL
-284 LATDLARSGR
+284 LATDLARAGR
-294 GREAG
+294 GREAA
-299 RIIEQGWVSAPH
+299 RIIEQAWVAAPH
-311 AELAAAYAQLDPAE
+311 ADLAAAYAQLDPAE

-332 RFERLAGFNP
+332 RFERLAGLNP

-372 AQMGEA
+372 AQVGGA
-378 GASQRLARLW
+378 ASASQRLARLW

-407 AAAAAPSDPA
+407 AAAAAAPDPA

-429 WTARCQHCRQFDTLV
+429 WAARCQHCRQFDTLV
-444 WRATPRP
+444 WRVTPRP
-451 AALAFDGSL
+451 AALALDGGL
-460 PTAPALAAPATAASG
+460 PIMPALAPPPIAPAA
-475 HPPSAAASA
+475 PP
-484 AEPQTAERAAAAPER
+484 AEPESSERAAPRPEPA
-499 EPTAAPVDAARL
+499 EAPVDAARL